1 MRRLLFFLTI
11 FISLTKTSSPMN
23 STFTRILRV
32 ILGLVLLIFG
42 LYKVLP
48 FNFIPEPEFSSQA
61 SNFLNSLTA
70 SGYILFVIGLFEI
83 FIGLLLL
90 LRKWVPF
97 ALVLFAPISLNIF
110 MFHLFLDNNGLIM
123 ATLIVLMN
131 AALMYKY
138 WRHYKVLF
146 Y

>member
-1 MRRLLFFLTI
+1 
-11 FISLTKTSSPMN
+11 MN
-23 STFTRILRV
+23 STFTRLLRV
-32 ILGLVLLIFG
+32 ILGLVLLTFG

-48 FNFIPEPEFSSQA
+48 FKFIPPPDFSQQA
-61 SNFLNSLTA
+61 SEFLSTLTA
-70 SGYILFVIGLFEI
+70 SGYILFVLGLFEI

-110 MFHLFLDNNGLIM
+110 MFHLFLDNNGLLM
-123 ATLIVLMN
+123 ASLIVLMN
-131 AALMYKY
+131 ATLMYKY
-138 WRHYKVLF
+138 WRHYKILF